1 LIKIMPKLKEYKM
14 YVNGEWVDAENK
26 KTFETLNPE
35 NNEPWAIVPE
45 ASAKDTN
52 KAVNAAQKAFEGM
65 WPKLLPRQRA
75 NYLKAIANE
84 LRKNSEIL
92 GKIETIDTGKL
103 FRETKTQANYIAE
116 YYDYF
121 AGLADKV
128 EGTVLPIDKS
138 DMQVITT
145 REPIGVVAA
154 IIPWNSQMLLTAV
167 KLAPALAMGNT
178 VVIKS
183 SELAPA
189 TMFEFAKLIEK
200 TGIPKGVVNIISGF
214 GEPCGKALTTHK
226 NVERIAFT
234 GGPETARH
242 IIKNSAE
249 NLSQVSL
256 ELGGKSPVAVFED
269 ADQENALNGITAG
282 IFGASGQSC
291 IAGSRLYLQKK
302 IYNNFLDKLVN
313 RAKKIKLGDP
323 MADDTQ
329 MGPLSSLKQLE
340 IIEKNIK
347 LTVNQGG
354 KIKCGGKRHS
364 LSNKGYYFP
373 ATIIECE
380 NHNLPVAENELFGPI
395 LSVMKFE
402 TEDEVI
408 NKMNDNQYGLS
419 SGVYTKDLGRG
430 LRVSKAIRAGI
441 TFVNTYRLIS
451 PSAPFGGMKDSGY
464 GKEAGIESIKDYTRI
479 KTTWFNTSDKPMS
492 DPFTMG

>member
-1 LIKIMPKLKEYKM
+1 MSKLKEYKM
-14 YVNGEWVDAENK
+14 FINGSWVDAENK
-26 KTFETLNPE
+26 KTFKSLNPE
-35 NNEPWAIVPE
+35 NNEPWALIPE
-45 ASAKDTN
+45 ASKKDVN
-52 KAVNAAQKAFEGM
+52 KAVDAAQKAFEGK
-65 WPKLLPRQRA
+65 WPKLMPRERA
-75 NYLKAIANE
+75 NYLKAIANQ
-84 LRKNSEIL
+84 LRENAEYL

-103 FRETKTQANYIAE
+103 FRETKSQANYIAE

-128 EGTVLPIDKS
+128 EGTVLPIDKPN
-138 DMQVITT
+138 MQVITT
-145 REPIGVVAA
+145 REPIGVIAA

-200 TGIPKGVVNIISGF
+200 TGIPKGVVNVVSGF
-214 GEPCGKALTTHK
+214 GEPCGKALTVHK

-242 IIKNSAE
+242 IIRNSAE

-291 IAGSRLYLQKK
+291 IAGSRLYLQKS
-302 IYNNFLDKLVN
+302 IYNNFLEKLVN
-313 RAKKIKLGDP
+313 RAKKIRIGDP
-323 MADDTQ
+323 MATDTQ

-347 LTVNQGG
+347 LTVDQGG

-373 ATIIECE
+373 ATVIECE
-380 NHNLPVAENELFGPI
+380 NHNLPTAENELFGPI

-402 TEDEVI
+402 SEEEVI

-419 SGVYTKDLGRG
+419 SGIFTKDLGRG

-479 KTTWFNTSDKPMS
+479 KTTWFNTSNKPMS

>member
-1 LIKIMPKLKEYKM
+1 MTPKLKEYKM
-14 YVNGEWVDAENK
+14 YINGAWVNAENN
-26 KTFETLNPE
+26 KTFKSLNPE

-45 ASAKDTN
+45 ASIKDVN
-52 KAVNAAQKAFEGM
+52 KAVEAAQKAFEGE
-65 WPKLLPRQRA
+65 WSKLLPRERA
-75 NYLKAIANE
+75 SFLRAIAKQ
-84 LRKNSEIL
+84 LRDNAEML

-103 FRETKTQANYIAE
+103 YRETKTQANYIAE

-121 AGLADKV
+121 AGLADKI
-128 EGTVLPIDKS
+128 EGTVLPIDKP

-145 REPIGVVAA
+145 REPIGVIAA

-200 TGIPKGVVNIISGF
+200 TGLPKGVVNVITGF
-214 GEPCGKALTTHK
+214 GETCGKALTTHK
-226 NVERIAFT
+226 HVERIAFT

-242 IIKNSAE
+242 IIRNSAE

-291 IAGSRLYLQKK
+291 IAGSRLYLHKN
-302 IYNNFLDKLVN
+302 IYNDFLDNLIN

-323 MADDTQ
+323 MKDDTQ
-329 MGPLSSLKQLE
+329 MGPLNSLKQLE

-347 LTVNQGG
+347 LTVDQGG

-373 ATIIECE
+373 ATIIECK
-380 NHNLPVAENELFGPI
+380 NHNLPTAENELFGPV

-402 TEDEVI
+402 TEEEVI

>member
-1 LIKIMPKLKEYKM
+1 MAKLKEYKM
-14 YVNGEWVDAENK
+14 YIGGEWVDAENK
-26 KTFETLNPE
+26 KTFKTLNPE
-35 NNEPWAIVPE
+35 NNEPWATVPE
-45 ASAKDTN
+45 ASAKDVN
-52 KAVNAAQKAFEGM
+52 KAVEAAQKAFEGE
-65 WPKLLPRQRA
+65 WSKIFPKARA
-75 NYLKAIANE
+75 NFLRKIAQE
-84 LRKNSEIL
+84 LRNNAEHL

-103 FRETKTQANYIAE
+103 FRETKDQAIYIAE

-128 EGTVLPIDKS
+128 EGTVLPIDKPN
-138 DMQVITT
+138 MQVITT
-145 REPIGVVAA
+145 RVPIGVIAA
-154 IIPWNSQMLLTAV
+154 IVPWNSQMLLTAV
-167 KLAPALAMGNT
+167 KLAPALAMGNAI
-178 VVIKS
+178 VIKA
-183 SELAPA
+183 SELGPA
-189 TMFEFAKLIEK
+189 TLLEFAKLVER
-200 TGIPKGVVNIISGF
+200 TGIPKGVVNVVTGF
-214 GEPCGKALTTHK
+214 GDPCGKALTTHN

-242 IIKNSAE
+242 IIRNSAE

-291 IAGSRLYLQKK
+291 IAGSRLYLQKN
-302 IYNNFLDKLVN
+302 IYNNFLEKLVN
-313 RAKKIKLGDP
+313 RANKIKLGNPMDP
-323 MADDTQ
+323 DTQ

-347 LTVNQGG
+347 DTISQGG
-354 KIKCGGKRHS
+354 KLKCGGKRHS

-380 NHNLPVAENELFGPI
+380 NHNLPTAENELFGPI

-402 TEDEVI
+402 TEEEVI
-408 NKMNDNQYGLS
+408 NKMNDNKYGLS
-419 SGVYTKDLGRG
+419 SGIYTKDLGRG

-479 KTTWFNTSDKPMS
+479 KTTWFNTSEKPMS

>member
-1 LIKIMPKLKEYKM
+1 MTKLEEYKM
-14 YVNGEWVDAENK
+14 FIDGSWVESESK

-35 NNEPWAIVPE
+35 NNEPWAKVPE
-45 ASAKDTN
+45 ANSKDVD
-52 KAVNAAQKAFEGM
+52 KAVKAAQKAFEGE
-65 WPKLLPRQRA
+65 WPKLFPRERGK
-75 NYLKAIANE
+75 YLRKIANQ
-84 LRKNSEIL
+84 LRENAEHL

-103 FRETKTQANYIAE
+103 YKETKTQANYIAE
-116 YYDYF
+116 YYDYY

-128 EGTVLPIDKS
+128 EGTVLPIDKNN
-138 DMQVITT
+138 MQVITT
-145 REPIGVVAA
+145 RVPIGVVTA

-178 VVIKS
+178 IVIKS

-189 TMFEFAKLIEK
+189 TLFELAKLIEK
-200 TGIPKGVVNIISGF
+200 TGIPKGVINIISGF
-214 GEPCGKALTTHK
+214 GDPCGKTLTSH
-226 NVERIAFT
+226 NLVERVAFT

-242 IIKNSAE
+242 IIRNSAD

-269 ADQENALNGITAG
+269 AEQTNALNGITAG

-291 IAGSRLYLQKK
+291 IAGSRLYIQNN
-302 IYNNFLDKLVN
+302 IYENFLKKLVD
-313 RAKKIKLGDP
+313 RANKIKLGPP
-323 MADDTQ
+323 MEPDTQ
-329 MGPLSSLKQLE
+329 MGPLNSLKQLE

-347 LTVNQGG
+347 LTLDQGG
-354 KIKCGGKRHS
+354 KLKCGGKRHN

-373 ATIIECE
+373 PTIIECE
-380 NHNLPVAENELFGPI
+380 NHNLPAAENELFGPV

-402 TEDEVI
+402 KEDEVI
-408 NKMNDNQYGLS
+408 EKMNDNQYGLS
-419 SGVYTKDLGRG
+419 SGVYTKDINRG
-430 LRVSKAIRAGI
+430 LRVSSKIRAGI

-479 KTTWFNTSDKPMS
+479 KTTWFNTSDKPMD

>member
-1 LIKIMPKLKEYKM
+1 MTKLREYKM
-14 YVNGEWVDAENK
+14 YINGAWVDAENK
-26 KTFETLNPE
+26 KNFESLNPE
-35 NNEPWAIVPE
+35 NNEPWAIAPE
-45 ASAKDTN
+45 ASEKDVN
-52 KAVNAAQKAFEGM
+52 KAVNAAQKAFEGK
-65 WPKLLPRQRA
+65 WPKLMPKERA
-75 NYLKAIANE
+75 NYLRAIANQLRENAE
-84 LRKNSEIL
+84 LL
-92 GKIETIDTGKL
+92 GKIETMDTGKL

-128 EGTVLPIDKS
+128 EGTVLPIDKPN
-138 DMQVITT
+138 MQVITT
-145 REPIGVVAA
+145 REPIGVIAA

-200 TGIPKGVVNIISGF
+200 TGIPKGVVNVVSGF

-226 NVERIAFT
+226 YVERIAFT

-291 IAGSRLYLQKK
+291 IAGSRLYLQKS

-313 RAKKIKLGDP
+313 RAKKIKLGNP

-347 LTVNQGG
+347 LTVDQGG

-380 NHNLPVAENELFGPI
+380 NHNLPAAENELFGPI

-402 TEDEVI
+402 TEDEVV
-408 NKMNDNQYGLS
+408 NKMNDNKYGLS

-479 KTTWFNTSDKPMS
+479 KTTWFNTSNKPMS

>member
-1 LIKIMPKLKEYKM
+1 MQQLKEYKM
-14 YVNGEWVDAENK
+14 FIDGKWVDSESK
-26 KTFETLNPE
+26 KKFKTLNPE

-45 ASAKDTN
+45 ANFKDVD
-52 KAVNAAQKAFEGM
+52 KAVKAAQKAFEGE
-65 WPKLLPRQRA
+65 WPKLFPRERA
-75 NYLKAIANE
+75 KYLKAIANK
-84 LRKNSEIL
+84 LRENAEML

-116 YYDYF
+116 YYEYF

-128 EGTVLPIDKS
+128 EGTVLPIDKPN
-138 DMQVITT
+138 MQAITT
-145 REPIGVVAA
+145 REPIGVIAA

-189 TMFEFAKLIEK
+189 TMFEFAKLVEE
-200 TGIPKGVVNIISGF
+200 TGIPKGVVNVITGF
-214 GEPCGKALTTHK
+214 GDPCGKALTTHK
-226 NVERIAFT
+226 LIERIAFT
-234 GGPETARH
+234 GGPDAARH
-242 IIKNSAE
+242 IVRNSAE

-291 IAGSRLYLQKK
+291 IAGSRLYLQKN
-302 IYNNFLDKLVN
+302 IYNKFLDKLTI
-313 RAKKIKLGDP
+313 RANKIKLGSP
-323 MADDTQ
+323 MKPDTQ
-329 MGPLSSLKQLE
+329 MGPLNSLKQLE

-347 LTVNQGG
+347 LTIQQGG
-354 KIKCGGKRHS
+354 RIKCGGKRHA

-373 ATIIECE
+373 ATIIECD
-380 NHNLPVAENELFGPI
+380 NHNLPTAENELFGPI

-402 TEDEVI
+402 TEEEVI
-408 NKMNDNQYGLS
+408 KKMNDNQYGLS

-479 KTTWFNTSDKPMS
+479 KTTWFNTSEKPMA

>member
-1 LIKIMPKLKEYKM
+1 MTKLKEYKM
-14 YVNGEWVDAENK
+14 FIDGSWVESESK

-35 NNEPWAIVPE
+35 NNEAWAIVPE
-45 ASAKDTN
+45 ATAKDVD
-52 KAVNAAQKAFEGM
+52 KAVNAAQRAFEGE
-65 WPKLLPRQRA
+65 WSKLFPRERA
-75 NYLKAIANE
+75 KYLKAIANQ
-84 LRKNSEIL
+84 LRENAEHL

-103 FRETKTQANYIAE
+103 FKETKTQANYIAE
-116 YYDYF
+116 YYDYY

-128 EGTVLPIDKS
+128 EGTVLPIDKPN
-138 DMQVITT
+138 MQVITT
-145 REPIGVVAA
+145 RVPIGVIAA

-178 VVIKS
+178 IIIKS

-189 TMFEFAKLIEK
+189 TLFEFGKLIEK

-214 GEPCGKALTTHK
+214 GEPCGKALTSH
-226 NVERIAFT
+226 NYVERIAFT

-242 IIKNSAE
+242 IIKNSAN

-269 ADQENALNGITAG
+269 ADQVNALNGITAG

-291 IAGSRLYLQKK
+291 IAGSRLYIQNS
-302 IYNNFLDKLVN
+302 IYNEFLEKLTE
-313 RAKKIKLGDP
+313 RANKIKLGSP
-323 MADDTQ
+323 MESDTQ

-340 IIEKNIK
+340 IIEENIK
-347 LTVNQGG
+347 LTLDQGG
-354 KIKCGGKRHS
+354 KLKCGGKRHS

-373 ATIIECE
+373 PTIIECE
-380 NHNLPVAENELFGPI
+380 NHNLPTAENELFGPV
-395 LSVMKFE
+395 LSVMKFNDE
-402 TEDEVI
+402 EEVI

-419 SGVYTKDLGRG
+419 SGIYTKDINRG
-430 LRVSKAIRAGI
+430 LRVSNAIRAGI

-464 GKEAGIESIKDYTRI
+464 GKEAGIESIKDYTRV
-479 KTTWFNTSDKPMS
+479 KTTWFYTSDEPTL
-492 DPFTMG
+492 DPFSIR

>member
-1 LIKIMPKLKEYKM
+1 MTKLKEYKM
-14 YVNGEWVDAENK
+14 YINGLWVDAEGK
-26 KTFETLNPE
+26 KTFKSLNPE

-45 ASAKDTN
+45 ASAKDAN
-52 KAVNAAQKAFEGM
+52 QAVESAQKAFEGE
-65 WPKLLPRQRA
+65 WPKLFPKERA
-75 NYLKAIANE
+75 KYLKAIASQ
-84 LRKNSEIL
+84 LRKNAELL

-128 EGTVLPIDKS
+128 EGTVLPIDKPN
-138 DMQVITT
+138 MQAITT
-145 REPIGVVAA
+145 REPIGVIAA

-200 TGIPKGVVNIISGF
+200 TGIPKGVVNVITGF
-214 GEPCGKALTTHK
+214 GNPCGKTLTAHK
-226 NVERIAFT
+226 HVERIAFT

-242 IIKNSAE
+242 IIRNSAE

-256 ELGGKSPVAVFED
+256 ELGGKNPVAVFED

-291 IAGSRLYLQKK
+291 IAGSRLYLQKS

-313 RAKKIKLGDP
+313 RAKKIKLGNP
-323 MADDTQ
+323 MDLDTQ

-347 LTVNQGG
+347 LTVDQGG
-354 KIKCGGKRHS
+354 KIKCGGKRHT
-364 LSNKGYYFP
+364 LSSKGYYFP
-373 ATIIECE
+373 ATIIECQ
-380 NHNLPVAENELFGPI
+380 NHNLPVAENELFGPV

-402 TEDEVI
+402 TEKEVI

-479 KTTWFNTSDKPMS
+479 KTTWFNTSEKLMS

>member
-1 LIKIMPKLKEYKM
+1 MIKLKEYKM
-14 YVNGEWVDAENK
+14 YINGSWVDAENK
-26 KTFETLNPE
+26 KTFESLNPE

-45 ASAKDTN
+45 ASANDVN
-52 KAVNAAQKAFEGM
+52 KAVEAAQKAFEGE
-65 WPKLLPRQRA
+65 WPKLLPRERA
-75 NYLKAIANE
+75 YYLKAIANQ
-84 LRKNSEIL
+84 LRKNAEML

-103 FRETKTQANYIAE
+103 FRETKSQANYIAE

-128 EGTVLPIDKS
+128 EGTVLPIDKPN
-138 DMQVITT
+138 MQVITT
-145 REPIGVVAA
+145 REPVGVIAA

-189 TMFEFAKLIEK
+189 TMFEFAKLIEN
-200 TGIPKGVVNIISGF
+200 TGLPKGIVNVVTGF
-214 GEPCGKALTTHK
+214 GDPCGKALTTHK
-226 NVERIAFT
+226 AVERIAFT

-242 IIKNSAE
+242 IIRNSAE

-269 ADQENALNGITAG
+269 ADQENAINGITAG

-313 RAKKIKLGDP
+313 RANKIKLGNP
-323 MADDTQ
+323 MDIDTQ

-340 IIEKNIK
+340 IIEKNIQ
-347 LTVNQGG
+347 LTVEQGG

-364 LSNKGYYFP
+364 FSNKGYYFP
-373 ATIIECE
+373 ATIFECK
-380 NHNLPVAENELFGPI
+380 NHNLPAAENELFGPV

-408 NKMNDNQYGLS
+408 EKMNDNQYGLS
-419 SGVYTKDLGRG
+419 SGVYTKDVGRA
-430 LRVSKAIRAGI
+430 LRVSKSIRAGI

-479 KTTWFNTSDKPMS
+479 KTIWFNSSDKPMS